1 MSDSSFP
8 PISDDVLFS
17 AVEIDLTGYEAWLRL
32 GSINSVRTESS
43 ISVEYRKSDP
53 ITFEFEDGQVSI
65 DYKLLGPIIGSH
77 RGDSLSLNEKASL
90 VYRPKTSM
98 SLEGMRRQLRSL
110 EDLLIILTN
119 SDYCLPWPPKIT
131 LALPLKDLT
140 FEWYLYRIR
149 SSADPPHWHDCL
161 TNFVQIREIFGT
173 IVSAWIKK
181 REQFGPGFYLY
192 LAVRRN
198 WRLYTEHLF
207 VNLIWGLEAFHR
219 KKNTEPLASTIK
231 ERVDR
236 LIACVVDP
244 KDKKWL
250 ARRLKNAGE
259 PNLELRLYELIE
271 NVPLKIELKR
281 LRIFACRCAQIRNDI
296 SHFGEQRTGRNY
308 QEFIDEV
315 AQKARALSTLY
326 HMIILY
332 EIGVNIEAIN
342 EWIYVRSFEAKA
354 TLVEAG
360 LLDQGVLRTQTPA
373 QP

>member
-1 MSDSSFP
+1 MTILEERGLFWWHSEPVPDTRFAPDASALGLLSIGDDGVATLLLDGFLPSDKGQWAVLSQDPRELKGKLIEGILIGTRKRVLLIDLIRHGGIFRTNSLSQDGFRSTHCLVSDSSFP

-207 VNLIWGLEAFHR
+207 VNLIW
-219 KKNTEPLASTIK
+219 
-231 ERVDR
+231 D
-236 LIACVVDP
+236 
-244 KDKKWL
+244 
-250 ARRLKNAGE
+250 
-259 PNLELRLYELIE
+259 
-271 NVPLKIELKR
+271 
-281 LRIFACRCAQIRNDI
+281 
-296 SHFGEQRTGRNY
+296 
-308 QEFIDEV
+308 
-315 AQKARALSTLY
+315 
-326 HMIILY
+326 
-332 EIGVNIEAIN
+332 
-342 EWIYVRSFEAKA
+342 
-354 TLVEAG
+354 
-360 LLDQGVLRTQTPA
+360 
-373 QP
+373 